1 MEKRFRVFLA
11 AVLVLAV
18 CGLAFLGIFTFSR
31 LRDSGVR
38 MDREDRRVFAS
49 LTERLASAENI
60 VGVQIQ
66 VNSTMGDYERYKGF
80 DKSLLAGLEYVHHEY
95 LYGGS
100 GSPGADMTITVTLY
114 RDRHAPLFEKILTLW
129 DGFFGTAFAART
141 ETVTLCRDGDMFRVT
156 CGEAMFTASCPAMA
170 EWLDARNGMG

>member
-11 AVLVLAV
+11 AVIVLAV
-18 CGLAFLGIFTFSR
+18 CGLVFLGIFTFSR

-38 MDREDRRVFAS
+38 MDREDRRAFAS

-80 DKSLLAGLEYVHHEY
+80 DKSLLAGLEFVHHEY
-95 LYGGS
+95 LYGGA
-100 GSPGADMTITVTLY
+100 GLPGTDMTITVTLY
-114 RDRHAPLFEKILTLW
+114 RDRHALWVEKILTLW
-129 DGFFGTAFAART
+129 DKVFGTAFSVST
-141 ETVTLCRDGDMFRVT
+141 EKVTLCRDGDVFRVT
-156 CGEAMFTASCPAMA
+156 CGETMFTASCPAMA
-170 EWLDARNGMG
+170 EWLDARGGME